1 MKTLVVYDSLHGNT
15 KQIAQA
21 VGDAVGGEVKV
32 SSVNEADPS
41 TLRSF
46 DLLFVG
52 APTHGGRAS
61 EPMKDFLGQV
71 EAPALEGVGAA
82 AFDTRLASWWVRIFG
97 FAAGRIA
104 KDLKNKGAT
113 TIGSPEGFYVEG
125 TEGPLK
131 DGELE
136 RAAAWAREIAEL
148 AK

>member
-52 APTHGGRAS
+52 AP
-61 EPMKDFLGQV
+61 LV
-71 EAPALEGVGAA
+71 
-82 AFDTRLASWWVRIFG
+82 IFG
-97 FAAGRIA
+97 EVPQEIRFSGVEF
-104 KDLKNKGAT
+104 
-113 TIGSPEGFYVEG
+113 SPSSAVE
-125 TEGPLK
+125 
-131 DGELE
+131 
-136 RAAAWAREIAEL
+136 
-148 AK
+148 